1 MTSENSV
8 EKACGQILFSLKMS
22 KLNYMVKETPYS
34 AYITI
39 RKKFVKSFQPDSDT
53 SPKLDQNQ
61 SMVKLKRDFEI
72 LQKKNT
78 GLLTDIAHFKYESEE
93 FEVKVNAL
101 EKINAE
107 LEFKLERLDETFE
120 SSKKELEIF

>member
-1 MTSENSV
+1 
-8 EKACGQILFSLKMS
+8 
-22 KLNYMVKETPYS
+22 MVKETPFS